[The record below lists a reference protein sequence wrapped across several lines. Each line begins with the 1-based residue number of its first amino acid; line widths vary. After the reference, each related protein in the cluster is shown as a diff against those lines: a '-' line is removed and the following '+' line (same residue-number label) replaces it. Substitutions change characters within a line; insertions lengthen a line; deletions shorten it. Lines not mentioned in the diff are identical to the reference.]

1 MYIEHAQEMM
11 VKTLMIEHFGVHH
24 KRRKPTLVVG
34 HQWKYQS
41 DNYPAHEMVIYM
53 YIVDY

>member
-24 KRRKPTLVVG
+24 KGHKPSPTLG
-34 HQWKYQS
+34 R
-41 DNYPAHEMVIYM
+41 I
-53 YIVDY
+53 